1 MITVK
6 ITENN
11 IFTVMA
17 AGNWILLVVM
27 VVAGLIF
34 SKSYVF
40 ALSVLAGGLIA
51 VANYYWL
58 YFILQR
64 AMRLPVKKAVRFTQV
79 RYVLRLILIAVI
91 VSSLIIY
98 SRIDVFGLLIGLS
111 VLIFTII
118 GIAVYLLT
126 HKGG

>member
-1 MITVK
+1 MIPVK

-17 AGNWILLVVM
+17 AGNWILLVIM

-64 AMRLPVKKAVRFTQV
+64 AMRLPAKKAVRFAQV
-79 RYVLRLILIAVI
+79 RYVLRLVIIAVI
-91 VSSLIIY
+91 VSILIIY
-98 SRIDVFGLLIGLS
+98 SKIDVFGLLLGLS
-111 VLIFTII
+111 VLVLTIL
-118 GIAVYLLT
+118 GITVYLLT

>member
-1 MITVK
+1 MGPVK

-11 IFTVMA
+11 IFTVLA
-17 AGNWILLVVM
+17 AGNWILLGAM
-27 VVAGLIF
+27 VAFGLAFGSARLAAGI
-34 SKSYVF
+34 
-40 ALSVLAGGLIA
+40 LAGGLIA

-64 AMRLPVKKAVRFTQV
+64 AMRLPAKKAVRFTQV
-79 RYVLRLILIAVI
+79 RYVLRLVIIAVI

-98 SRIDVFGLLIGLS
+98 SKIDVFGLLIGLS

-118 GIAVYLLT
+118 GIAVYLLM